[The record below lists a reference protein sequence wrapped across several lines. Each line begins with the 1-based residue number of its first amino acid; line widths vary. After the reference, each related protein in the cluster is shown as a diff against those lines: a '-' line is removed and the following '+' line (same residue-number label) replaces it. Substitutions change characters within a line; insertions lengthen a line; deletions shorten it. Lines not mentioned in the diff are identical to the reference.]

1 MYTEE
6 EEVPSVIVSGFYA
19 QKAYG
24 GGADA
29 VYAYTVMMMI
39 RVRNCVRCYWR
50 EKKIM
55 KGVKGKKK
63 KKREKRARERERERA
78 RKVFPGS
85 QMFRNCAPL
94 FFSACRHENIR
105 SNAIHRVLLLLNPL
119 VHEHAWTSRMN
130 AQDNR
135 SRCQTHE

>member
-1 MYTEE
+1 MKSALLFFWNKEFVYTEE

-50 EKKIM
+50 EKK
-55 KGVKGKKK
+55 
-63 KKREKRARERERERA
+63 
-78 RKVFPGS
+78 S
-85 QMFRNCAPL
+85 
-94 FFSACRHENIR
+94 
-105 SNAIHRVLLLLNPL
+105 
-119 VHEHAWTSRMN
+119 
-130 AQDNR
+130 
-135 SRCQTHE
+135 